1 MKRSELPNKN
11 EWDKIV
17 KEAFSSSENHSF
29 STDYKQ
35 KKETILRKG
44 IIMKNNR
51 YLPERVF
58 TGVVAAAV
66 AVVVA
71 IPTGIVIKNSKD
83 HGRPDDV
90 SDSYVAA
97 PSKTEPAVESQTK
110 DPVAD
115 MEIKKQILFN
125 YIPEGFLKKSDEKSD
140 SVYTSLGNIGG
151 FRCDLYKVGNDVNL
165 YDYRIM
171 FTAREEDFHLNDRHV
186 TITFSDS
193 YQQGDSYNYNRMA
206 WVKYD
211 DLPIAAKIIFSDD
224 ISDKDMETIIE
235 NMEIVDADED
245 RLMLLTDLDKT
256 EQLEADF
263 NSVNEPNIGSYP
275 DINDI
280 NISHIGDMVYSM
292 QTIAQ
297 NKTMNVDIRVIDA
310 FLTESINSINTDSI
324 GLDADY
330 SAFADVYG
338 NLLDF
343 AENRYRH
350 IKQSNGFYRAE
361 VDKTVTEDAK
371 ILVANIAYTNT
382 SDVLP
387 EGSESYCVNPE
398 LMTVIDN
405 KVVPLSAL
413 NCTRTRSN
421 LDEISSE
428 RESAFSF
435 SVDGNYKG
443 SKNDIILNP
452 GETVIVHLAFL
463 VRESETENLFLKVE
477 SFNETSS
484 SSDWD
489 SYKYIELNNISI
501 QGSESQGNGS
511 ESQGDGIIN

>member
-44 IIMKNNR
+44 IIIKNNR
-51 YLPERVF
+51 YLPERIF

-66 AVVVA
+66 TVVVA

-83 HGRPDDV
+83 HGRPDAV
-90 SDSYVAA
+90 SDSYATA

-115 MEIKKQILFN
+115 IEIKKQLLFN
-125 YIPEGFLKKSDEKSD
+125 YIPEGFIEKSD
-140 SVYTSLGNIGG
+140 SVYTNPNHICG
-151 FRCDLYKVGNDVNL
+151 FRGELYKVGNDVNL

-171 FTAREEDFHLNDRHV
+171 FTAREEDFHLNGKQV
-186 TITFSDS
+186 TFTYSDS
-193 YQQGDSYNYNRMA
+193 YEQGDIYNYNRMA

-224 ISDKDMETIIE
+224 ISDKDMELIIDG
-235 NMEIVDADED
+235 MEIVDADED

-256 EQLEADF
+256 EQLEADYE
-263 NSVNEPNIGSYP
+263 SVQNPELGSYP

-280 NISHIGDMVYSM
+280 KIAHIGDMVNSI

-297 NKTMNVDIRVIDA
+297 DKTMNVDIRVTDA
-310 FLTESINSINTDSI
+310 FLTESINGIYKDSI

-330 SAFADVYG
+330 GAFADVNG

-343 AENRYRH
+343 EENRYNH
-350 IKQSNGFYRAE
+350 IKQTDGFYRAE
-361 VDKTVTEDAK
+361 FDKTVTEDAK
-371 ILVANIAYTNT
+371 ILVTNIAYTNT
-382 SDVLP
+382 SDVTP

-398 LMTVIDN
+398 LMTIIDN

-421 LDEISSE
+421 LDEISAE

-435 SVDGNYKG
+435 DVNSKYKG
-443 SKNDIILNP
+443 SKNSIVLDP
-452 GETVIVHLAFL
+452 GETVIVQLAFL
-463 VRESETENLFLKVE
+463 VRESETENLFLKVD
-477 SFNETSS
+477 SFDEPSS
-484 SSDWD
+484 SSDWS
-489 SYKYIELNNISI
+489 SYTYIELNNIAI
-501 QGSESQGNGS
+501 GSE
-511 ESQGDGIIN
+511 GDSIIN